1 MRLDEFE
8 YDRKVK
14 TYLEHKQYASPY
26 YDPVKAH
33 EYYEQHKQLK
43 GNKRSTSTAS
53 LNEKG
58 KKAALYVKKQIDEEH
73 KSETEAHNQEISK
86 QREEAKS
93 NTKAKID
100 AATKELKD
108 KAEAMKVRLKKMNP
122 AQRKQAQIHMKAEI
136 EKLKKANEENRKA
149 LMEEYGEVSKGI
161 SEAAKAKRGEINDKY
176 LNKYADELDTI
187 KGDASMIKGKKG
199 SSSKTKGYTFV
210 FRRGSSN
217 SNSKDTKKYTFSKN
231 RSK

>member
-1 MRLDEFE
+1 MRLDEFSL
-8 YDRKVK
+8 DRVVKVGH
-14 TYLEHKQYASPY
+14 LEHKQYASPY

-43 GNKRSTSTAS
+43 GNRRSTSTAG

-73 KSETEAHNQEISK
+73 KAETKAHSEEVSK
-86 QREEAKS
+86 QREEAKG

-100 AATKELKD
+100 AATKELKS
-108 KAEAMKVRLKKMNP
+108 KSEAMKVRLKKMNP

-149 LMEEYGEVSKGI
+149 LMEEYGNISKGI
-161 SEAAKAKRGEINDKY
+161 SEAAAKKRTEIGDKY
-176 LNKYADELDTI
+176 HNKYADEIDAM
-187 KGDASMIKGKKG
+187 KNDASMLKGKKG
-199 SSSKTKGYTFV
+199 GKASSNKGYTFV
-210 FRRGSSN
+210 FRRGSDS
-217 SNSKDTKKYTFSKN
+217 SSGDKKKYTFAKN
-231 RSK
+231 R